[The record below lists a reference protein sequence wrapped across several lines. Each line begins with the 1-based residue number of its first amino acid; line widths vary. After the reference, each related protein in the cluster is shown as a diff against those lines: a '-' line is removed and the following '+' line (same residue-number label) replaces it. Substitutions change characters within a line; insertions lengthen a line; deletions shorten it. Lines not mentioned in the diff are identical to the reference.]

1 MADSIEKILLPKI
14 KRDEFRC
21 KVILDP
27 ADFRRGLPKSKM
39 PELNPK
45 GLILSLENKKTGVS
59 HMTGEGSLK
68 LNVIYTAQILPVV
81 GRYVEVRVL
90 DEIDEDN
97 WIGILLGVTV
107 KGRGGAGAVRGCRV
121 VKI

>member
-45 GLILSLENKKTGVS
+45 GLILYLENKKTGVS
-59 HMTGEGSLK
+59 HMTGDGSLK
-68 LNVIYTAQILPVV
+68 LNVIYSAQILPVV
-81 GRYVEVRVL
+81 GRYVKVRAL
-90 DEIDEDN
+90 DEINEDY
-97 WIGILLGVTV
+97 WIEVLLGVKT
-107 KGRGGAGAVRGCRV
+107 R
-121 VKI
+121 